1 MELHLKRLLYSR
13 KKSRELELCTA
24 LTLILWSQTYR
35 NRLDNLST
43 YALVSMKILLLGLS
57 LMMIWIPHSDQARSK
72 VDFSFRA
79 YTRYSAWR
87 RHDLRTDRCLA
98 FRDMMSVA
106 KLILQLM
113 IGALGKV
120 IRLVGVCG
128 TSSSIDSH
136 KTNSFLIQ
144 LLMCLR
150 RYY

>member
-1 MELHLKRLLYSR
+1 
-13 KKSRELELCTA
+13 
-24 LTLILWSQTYR
+24 
-35 NRLDNLST
+35 
-43 YALVSMKILLLGLS
+43 
-57 LMMIWIPHSDQARSK
+57 
-72 VDFSFRA
+72 
-79 YTRYSAWR
+79 
-87 RHDLRTDRCLA
+87 LRTDRYLA

-150 RYY
+150 RVQLILTKTNPTPGLREQ